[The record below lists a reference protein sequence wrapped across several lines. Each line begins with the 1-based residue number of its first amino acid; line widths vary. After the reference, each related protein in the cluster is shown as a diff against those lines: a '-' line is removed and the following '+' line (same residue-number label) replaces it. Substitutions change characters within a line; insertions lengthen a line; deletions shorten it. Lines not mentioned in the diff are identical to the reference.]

1 MKGIKFWLI
10 VGTLV
15 VVTALIAR
23 YLGHLRGE
31 REVLAE
37 DAREQEL
44 IRDRHRPLADA
55 IARYVTASEEI
66 AVVTTLAGADEKQV
80 VTFRDDEWRTKLA
93 ALIAEAPCAPA
104 PRSLWV
110 SSPYLEFGS
119 PAKDAKK
126 TTFMWNGSVLRVNAK
141 SISGDFFVGAAVTA
155 ELSAWVKAKTAPA
168 SAPAPTPTPVP
179 APTNE

>member
-1 MKGIKFWLI
+1 MKGIKSWLI
-10 VGTLV
+10 VGTLF

-44 IRDRHRPLADA
+44 IRDRHRTLAAA

-66 AVVTTLAGADEKQV
+66 AVVTTLTGPDEKQV
-80 VTFRDDEWRTKLA
+80 VAFRDDAWRTKLV
-93 ALIAEAPCAPA
+93 ALLAEAPCAPA

-110 SSPYLEFGS
+110 SSPYLEFSGS
-119 PAKDAKK
+119 AKDAKK
-126 TTFMWNGSVLRVNAK
+126 TTFMWNGAVLRVNAK
-141 SISGDFFVGAAVTA
+141 SLSGDFFVGTAVTS
-155 ELSAWVKAKTAPA
+155 ELSAWVKAKTELAPA
-168 SAPAPTPTPVP
+168 SAPALK
-179 APTNE
+179 